1 MSRIPLPY
9 TQKVL
14 DLFRNPKNLG
24 KLEDANVIAVAG
36 NPACGDMITFYMK
49 INNQAV
55 IEKISFESYGCAAN
69 IATASIVTEMIKGL
83 NVKSAWKDVTWKK
96 VTEEVGGLPNV
107 KFHCGIL
114 AVGAVKVLGIP
125 CGLIIN
131 RSDIGDDQ
139 VKKYAAIR
147 EVPILMEIPFDRRIA
162 EAYSRG
168 DVLIEVMPEWKAKFL
183 ALYDQITE
191 IVAYHKD

>member
-1 MSRIPLPY
+1 MPLPY

-24 KLEDANVIAVAG
+24 KLEDANVTAVAG

-49 INNQAV
+49 INDQAV

-83 NVKSAWKDVTWKK
+83 SVETAWKDVTWKK
-96 VTEEVGGLPNV
+96 VTEEVGGLPSV

-114 AVGAVKVLGIP
+114 AVGAVK
-125 CGLIIN
+125 
-131 RSDIGDDQ
+131 R
-139 VKKYAAIR
+139 AIR
-147 EVPILMEIPFDRRIA
+147 KYYKQKGSVPSWLPKELTFEEKQALEEEELAKRL
-162 EAYSRG
+162 SKK
-168 DVLIEVMPEWKAKFL
+168 LKAADEK
-183 ALYDQITE
+183 
-191 IVAYHKD
+191 

>member
-1 MSRIPLPY
+1 MSRVPLPY

-49 INNQAV
+49 INDRAI

-83 NVKSAWKDVTWKK
+83 TVERAWKDVTWKK

-114 AVGAVKVLGIP
+114 AVGAVK
-125 CGLIIN
+125 
-131 RSDIGDDQ
+131 R
-139 VKKYAAIR
+139 AIR
-147 EVPILMEIPFDRRIA
+147 KYYEQKGSAPSWLPKELTFEEKQA
-162 EAYSRG
+162 LEEEELAKKLSKK
-168 DVLIEVMPEWKAKFL
+168 LKAADEK
-183 ALYDQITE
+183 
-191 IVAYHKD
+191 